1 MHRPVHVYFWNN
13 SGEGYRTLF
22 GGPLVFCPTPHHQR
36 ATPHLTCALLRLA
49 QLCCDDDNDEKS
61 KAELIQKFERAR
73 SDSGLKIQI
82 LRLSWP
88 LSLKETKPRRCHLIR
103 NIIPT
108 LELGL
113 TSFIQLIH
121 SHTFKMGLRDI
132 LKKKDDLAEDG
143 TGPIHDEKQTQQQQ
157 QRQPTPEFTFIRT
170 DTMSQDF
177 IQPPGGDDDD
187 ITNLDNGHLSPTR
200 QPSKSRRSMDF
211 FRSSRS
217 RSESVS
223 SAVSNNSSTAS
234 GASPAK
240 RRLSQ
245 RLHLRRQPESSEHV
259 PQDLPDIVVQSTAQ
273 DQEGVELQW
282 EKRATILAEQNELAR
297 SMPNSPS
304 LSKAEFI
311 ADGVNAMSLGDAMS
325 RTRSRSTSSRDGA
338 APVSS
343 KAIDADIQEAIRLHE
358 AGDYTRSTK
367 IFGKLADENGANNP
381 LSQVLY
387 GLALR
392 FVSHTLTCPTCC
404 LN

>member
-1 MHRPVHVYFWNN
+1 
-13 SGEGYRTLF
+13 
-22 GGPLVFCPTPHHQR
+22 
-36 ATPHLTCALLRLA
+36 
-49 QLCCDDDNDEKS
+49 
-61 KAELIQKFERAR
+61 
-73 SDSGLKIQI
+73 
-82 LRLSWP
+82 
-88 LSLKETKPRRCHLIR
+88 
-103 NIIPT
+103 
-108 LELGL
+108 
-113 TSFIQLIH
+113 
-121 SHTFKMGLRDI
+121 MGLRDI
-132 LKKKDDLAEDG
+132 LKKKDDLADDG
-143 TGPIHDEKQTQQQQ
+143 TGPIHDEKQTQQ
-157 QRQPTPEFTFIRT
+157 RQPPPEFTFIRT

-177 IQPPGGDDDD
+177 IHPPDGGQDD
-187 ITNLDNGHLSPTR
+187 ITATNLDNGHLSPTR

-245 RLHLRRQPESSEHV
+245 RLHIRRQPESSEHV
-259 PQDLPDIVVQSTAQ
+259 PQDLPDIVVQSSAQ

-311 ADGVNAMSLGDAMS
+311 SDGVNAMSLGDAMS
-325 RTRSRSTSSRDGA
+325 RSRSRSTSSRDGA

-392 FVSHTLTCPTCC
+392 YVSHT
-404 LN
+404 